1 MQEGAAVTDEPYP
14 WVRRTTERGK
24 AYDAF
29 QAYLRQGPR
38 RTIPAAAAEV
48 GISRDSAQELSSR
61 HDWVARS
68 IAYDQHIAS
77 AATDGLASQMASAR
91 DDNLTLADKLRG
103 HLSNQLEFYMRQ
115 NEDPSVRWSQALGAL
130 VRLEEHAFRLKDDPK
145 TSANRDRVQNFLER
159 FDRANQG

>member
-1 MQEGAAVTDEPYP
+1 MTSEPYP

-29 QAYLRQGPR
+29 QAYLRLGPR
-38 RTIPAAAAEV
+38 RTITAAAEDV
-48 GISRDSAQELSSR
+48 GISRDSAQELSAR

-77 AATDGLASQMASAR
+77 AATDGLANQMASAR

-103 HLSNQLEFYMRQ
+103 HLSDQLDGFIRDRD
-115 NEDPSVRWSQALGAL
+115 DPTVRWSQALAAM

-145 TSANRDRVQNFLER
+145 TSAARDKVQSLLDR
-159 FDRANQG
+159 LDRANQT

>member
-1 MQEGAAVTDEPYP
+1 MTDEPYP

-29 QAYLRQGPR
+29 REYLNLGPR
-38 RTIPAAAAEV
+38 RTIKQAAENV
-48 GISRDSAQELSSR
+48 GITYDSAQELSTR

-68 IAYDQHIAS
+68 IAYDQHLAS

-91 DDNLTLADKLRG
+91 DENLELADKLRG
-103 HLSNQLEFYMRQ
+103 HLVNQLETCMRQ
-115 NEDPSVRWSQALGAL
+115 GEDPSVRWSQALGAM

-145 TSANRDRVQNFLER
+145 ASAARDKVINLLER
-159 FDRANQG
+159 LDKANQT

>member
-14 WVRRTTERGK
+14 WVRRTTERPK

-29 QAYLRQGPR
+29 QAYLRLGNR
-38 RTIPAAAAEV
+38 RTIAAAAEEV

-77 AATDGLASQMASAR
+77 AATDGLANQMASAR
-91 DDNLTLADKLRG
+91 DDNLALADKLRG
-103 HLSNQLEFYMRQ
+103 HLVDQLERCMLN
-115 NEDPSVRWSQALGAL
+115 NEDPSVRWSQALGAM

-145 TSANRDRVQNFLER
+145 TSAAREKVQGLLER
-159 FDRANQG
+159 FDRANQT

>member
-1 MQEGAAVTDEPYP
+1 MTTPEPYP
-14 WVRRTTERGK
+14 WVRRETERGR

-29 QAYLRQGPR
+29 QAYLRLGPR
-38 RTIPAAAAEV
+38 RTITAAAEDV

-103 HLSNQLEFYMRQ
+103 HLSDQLDGFIAHRD
-115 NEDPSVRWSQALGAL
+115 DPTVRWSQALAAM

-145 TSANRDRVQNFLER
+145 TSAARDKVQGLIER
-159 FDRANQG
+159 FERFSGT

>member
-1 MQEGAAVTDEPYP
+1 MTAEPYP

-38 RTIPAAAAEV
+38 RTITAAAEDV
-48 GISRDSAQELSSR
+48 GISRDSAQELSTR

-77 AATDGLASQMASAR
+77 AATDGLANQMASAR
-91 DDNLTLADKLRG
+91 DDNLALADKLRE
-103 HLSNQLEFYMRQ
+103 HLVNQLEGCMREG
-115 NEDPSVRWSQALGAL
+115 EDPSVRWSQALGAM

-145 TSANRDRVQNFLER
+145 TSAARDKVQGLLDR
-159 FDRANQG
+159 LDRANQT

>member
-1 MQEGAAVTDEPYP
+1 MTDQEPYP
-14 WVRRTTERGK
+14 WVRRETERGR

-38 RTIPAAAAEV
+38 RTIPVAAEEV

-77 AATDGLASQMASAR
+77 AATDGLANQMASAR
-91 DDNLTLADKLRG
+91 DDNLQLADKLRG
-103 HLSNQLEFYMRQ
+103 HLVNQLETCML
-115 NEDPSVRWSQALGAL
+115 NGEDPSVRWSQALGAM

-145 TSANRDRVQNFLER
+145 TSAIRSHVQDLLNRLDKASQT
-159 FDRANQG
+159 

>member
-1 MQEGAAVTDEPYP
+1 MTDEPYP
-14 WVRRTTERGK
+14 WVRRTTERGP

-38 RTIPAAAAEV
+38 RTITSAAEEV
-48 GISRDSAQELSSR
+48 GISRDSARELSSR

-68 IAYDQHIAS
+68 IAYDQHIAT

-91 DDNLTLADKLRG
+91 DDNLALADKLRG
-103 HLSNQLEFYMRQ
+103 HLVDQLEEAMRAK
-115 NEDPSVRWSQALGAL
+115 EDPTVRWSQALAAM

-145 TSANRDRVQNFLER
+145 TSATRGRVEELLRR
-159 FDRANQG
+159 FEEANSQ

>member
-1 MQEGAAVTDEPYP
+1 MTDEPYP

-29 QAYLRQGPR
+29 QAYLRLGPR
-38 RTIPAAAAEV
+38 RTIPAAAEEV

-77 AATDGLASQMASAR
+77 AATDGLANQMASAR
-91 DDNLTLADKLRG
+91 DDNLQLADKLRG
-103 HLSNQLEFYMRQ
+103 HLFDQLETCML
-115 NEDPSVRWSQALGAL
+115 NGEDPSVRWSQALGAM

-145 TSANRDRVQNFLER
+145 TSAIRSHVQDLLKR
-159 FDRANQG
+159 LDKASQT